1 MEIAGYS
8 KISATANVYN
18 VSCSDKK
25 IYTVT
30 YIGKYR
36 IIGCMDSGSDL
47 TIMHLS
53 LFKRLNLKIKL
64 DKENV
69 PLITTFSNTGLQ
81 VCGSFHCILKFG
93 IKHTGIP
100 CAIYV
105 IPDVPE
111 QTQFLLGAN
120 LLKDGGENWAT
131 DMLMMYP
138 IPFCYSQNLNLSH
151 VTHIM
156 SPLAKYTHV
165 RVNLWKLTH
174 LRR

>member
-53 LFKRLNLKIKL
+53 LFQKTKPKTKIRQRK
-64 DKENV
+64 
-69 PLITTFSNTGLQ
+69 
-81 VCGSFHCILKFG
+81 C
-93 IKHTGIP
+93 
-100 CAIYV
+100 
-105 IPDVPE
+105 
-111 QTQFLLGAN
+111 
-120 LLKDGGENWAT
+120 
-131 DMLMMYP
+131 
-138 IPFCYSQNLNLSH
+138 
-151 VTHIM
+151 
-156 SPLAKYTHV
+156 SPYNHF
-165 RVNLWKLTH
+165 
-174 LRR
+174 